1 VLPAIHGSITTAI
14 LNQATP
20 HHPGALDQTLD
31 STINSS
37 ILNSTM
43 SHKRGHSL
51 RNNSHNVT
59 LVMKKPSD
67 HNLMEQ
73 IQDELLMKE

>member
-1 VLPAIHGSITTAI
+1 
-14 LNQATP
+14 
-20 HHPGALDQTLD
+20 
-31 STINSS
+31 
-37 ILNSTM
+37 M

-73 IQDELLMKE
+73 IQDELLMKEQLI